1 MRVREKE
8 TPSTLAEKRK
18 EMLTTYR
25 NVNLDIFS
33 DFEYEA
39 EIFTS
44 EKVEL
49 LAITFKDE
57 EIEVRIFSYE
67 NGVIRAYFTYPNSEK
82 GGEKYTQF
90 LRLLTLKLPLNGQGK
105 PLSRIF
111 LTKVY

>member
-1 MRVREKE
+1 MVCVRERKAFNLSRE
-8 TPSTLAEKRK
+8 TEKT
-18 EMLTTYR
+18 MLTTYR

-90 LRLLTLKLPLNGQGK
+90 FKTSDIKIALEWARETVISYLFN
-105 PLSRIF
+105 
-111 LTKVY
+111 